1 MKPDKGQLCGKGGN
15 KKGKK
20 TEFRAE
26 LLWTLFLIQINRKS
40 IRIKCSGAPIT
51 EFDTH
56 CKHKGL
62 PHIKIAEIL
71 LLFIIFMQVIY
82 SHVPETNHVS
92 SVYNV
97 AAIL

>member
-1 MKPDKGQLCGKGGN
+1 M
-15 KKGKK
+15 
-20 TEFRAE
+20 
-26 LLWTLFLIQINRKS
+26 FLIQINRKS

-56 CKHKGL
+56 CKHKVL
-62 PHIKIAEIL
+62 PHIKIADIIK
-71 LLFIIFMQVIY
+71 LFSTFMKGIY
-82 SHVPETNHVS
+82 SYVPETNHVS